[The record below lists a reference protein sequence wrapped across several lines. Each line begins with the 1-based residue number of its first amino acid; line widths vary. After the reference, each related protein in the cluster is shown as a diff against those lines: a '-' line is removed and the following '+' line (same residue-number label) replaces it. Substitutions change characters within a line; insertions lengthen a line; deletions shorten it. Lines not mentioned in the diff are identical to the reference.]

1 MAKKKTETEE
11 IETKEAEEKA
21 ADETGQVETGQ
32 VKKKK
37 EKSVVRRRKAKE
49 KENPLIVAI
58 RLAVESGKTEFGVK
72 SGLAAFLTGKA
83 TLFVVAEDAP
93 KEYQNKIFDL
103 ANKSKIPIIV
113 FPGSTM
119 ELGAVCGKP
128 FPVSVLSVYDV
139 GNSNLMSYV
148 KK

>member
-1 MAKKKTETEE
+1 MAKKETSTEEPVSEAEETEE
-11 IETKEAEEKA
+11 KVEEKKS
-21 ADETGQVETGQ
+21 E
-32 VKKKK
+32 KKSK
-37 EKSVVRRRKAKE
+37 EKRVVRRRKTKE

-72 SGLAAFLTGKA
+72 SGLAAFFTGKA
-83 TLFVVAEDAP
+83 ILFVVAENTP
-93 KEYQNKIFDL
+93 EEYQRKVFDL
-103 ANKSKIPIIV
+103 ANRSKIPVIV

-139 GNSNLMSYV
+139 GNSNLMNYA